1 MLKKRRCTIA
11 GITAQGIR
19 RARET
24 ILILVFAPMSKKYKK
39 DKEHWGKSASFSPSG
54 WSRCAGPRY
63 VTRRY
68 VWIIIS
74 WPLSSVTYQLQ
85 AGYNRT
91 RPTRGMFV
99 TFGNIFCFAFGLL
112 VPNECCF
119 VAHIELF
126 IEVGKTEKVPKS
138 STYWV
143 RYRSC
148 IPEMPNHAGA
158 ARGRVWLADLS
169 SGHRPEYQPTTRSLF
184 PSLYKDNEDNDNK
197 DNSNNKNTTTWLE
210 DISSGHCPEYQGSL
224 SLSVPP
230 AYIKGLQLPPTQCGI
245 SLHQW

>member
-1 MLKKRRCTIA
+1 MRCTIA

-126 IEVGKTEKVPKS
+126 IEVGKTEKVPWS
-138 STYWV
+138 PQHIEFDTGVAFLRCQIMPGLLVAVYDWLTFLAVIVLNTNQPLALSFLLSTKTTKTTTTKTTATTKTQQHDWKTFPAV
-143 RYRSC
+143 
-148 IPEMPNHAGA
+148 IVPNT
-158 ARGRVWLADLS
+158 RD
-169 SGHRPEYQPTTRSLF
+169 RSLF
-184 PSLYKDNEDNDNK
+184 QF
-197 DNSNNKNTTTWLE
+197 
-210 DISSGHCPEYQGSL
+210 H
-224 SLSVPP
+224 
-230 AYIKGLQLPPTQCGI
+230 QLI
-245 SLHQW
+245 